1 MDTWS
6 QTTKQH
12 GKRATP
18 IETILAGK
26 CAIADAWQL
35 PTSKEAV
42 VHGFF
47 LPQLEQRH
55 VAYMGN
61 DSHGRQGLFRYQW

>member
-12 GKRATP
+12 GKRTTP
-18 IETILAGK
+18 IEAILASK
-26 CAIADAWQL
+26 CAIAYAGQL
-35 PTSKEAV
+35 STSKEAV

-47 LPQLEQRH
+47 LPKLEQRH

-61 DSHGRQGLFRYQW
+61 DSHGRQRLFRNQW